1 MTAVNRET
9 CIVGLDLGT
18 TSIKAVAYTP
28 AGELLASRSAVVKT
42 ETGPDGRAVQNPVD
56 VKEAAAA
63 VLSGLADEIAQQ
75 GRRIAALG
83 MSAAMHSLVALD
95 HRDEPLMPAMTWM
108 DARPAEVAQALWASP
123 EGRPL
128 YARTGTPIHAMAPV
142 CKLAWLRREMPDVFA
157 KSRRFVSLKEYV
169 WHHLFGEWVCDPA
182 IASATGLFDVQRLH
196 WDQAAL
202 EFAGVR
208 ADQLS
213 RVAPADWSQPLASC
227 RLAPRLPLAEGAQAV
242 IGGSDGVLATVAAGA
257 KEREMLIVTIGTS
270 LAVRA
275 ASRKAVTNASLRTF
289 CYALGEGEYVLG
301 APSNAGGIVIDWLV
315 QTLLGRPG
323 EIEQLLVAAGDVQ
336 VDHLLALPY
345 VAGERAPFW
354 DERISAA
361 WVGLRLHHG
370 PAHMVRAAVEGVLFH
385 TRWLVEEMRGLAEG
399 ARGVMLAGRLFEQ
412 PWIAETAAAL
422 MPVPVWMQA
431 DADGAAY
438 GAAMIAGRRA
448 GVDLPPLA
456 VMPGPQAQAA
466 KRADLE
472 RRYAAWRELVEKLRA

>member
-1 MTAVNRET
+1 MTAVNRDT

-42 ETGPDGRAVQNPVD
+42 ETGPDGRAVQNPDD

-63 VLSGLADEIAQQ
+63 VLSGLAAEIAQQ

-95 HRDEPLMPAMTWM
+95 PRDEPLMPAMTWM

-123 EGRPL
+123 DGPRL

-142 CKLAWLRREMPDVFA
+142 CKLAWLRRDMPDVFA
-157 KSRRFVSLKEYV
+157 RARRFVSLKEYV

-182 IASATGLFDVQRLH
+182 MSSATGLLDVHELS
-196 WDQAAL
+196 WDPGAL

-213 RVAPADWSQPLASC
+213 RVVPADWSQPLASC

-242 IGGSDGVLATVAAGA
+242 VGGSDGVLATLAAGA
-257 KEREMLIVTIGTS
+257 KDREMLVVTIGTS

-275 ASRKAVTNASLRTF
+275 ASRRPVTNASLRTF

-301 APSNAGGIVIDWLV
+301 APSNAGGIVIDWIV

-323 EIEQLLVAAGDVQ
+323 EIEELLAAAGDVQ

-354 DERISAA
+354 DERMSAA

-385 TRWLVEEMRGLAEG
+385 TRWLVEEMLGLAEG

-412 PWIAETAAAL
+412 PWIAEAAAAL
-422 MPVPVWMQA
+422 LPVPVWMQA

-438 GAAMIAGRRA
+438 GAAMMAGRRV

-466 KRADLE
+466 ARADLE
-472 RRYAAWRELVEKLRA
+472 RRYATWRELVEKLRA

>member
-1 MTAVNRET
+1 MNPET
-9 CIVGLDLGT
+9 CIVGVDLGT

-28 AGELLASRSAVVKT
+28 AGELVASRSAVVKT
-42 ETGPDGRAVQNPVD
+42 ETGPDGRAVQNPDD
-56 VKEAAAA
+56 VVELA
-63 VLSGLADEIAQQ
+63 VSVLGEVAGHIARMGL
-75 GRRIAALG
+75 RIAALG
-83 MSAAMHSLVALD
+83 MSAAMHSLVALT
-95 HRDEPLMPAMTWM
+95 HRGEPLMPAMTWM
-108 DARPAEVAQALWASP
+108 DARPAEVAQALWASEDGP
-123 EGRPL
+123 RL

-142 CKLAWLRREMPDVFA
+142 CKLAWLREQMPEVFA
-157 KSRRFVSLKEYV
+157 KARRFVSLKEYV

-182 IASATGLFDVQRLH
+182 MASATGLFDVQRLH

-208 ADQLS
+208 EDQLS
-213 RVAPADWSQPLASC
+213 RVVPADWSQPLASSS
-227 RLAPRLPLAEGAQAV
+227 LAPRLPLAEGAQAV
-242 IGGSDGVLATVAAGA
+242 IGGSDGVLATLASGA
-257 KEREMLIVTIGTS
+257 KEREMLLATVGTS

-275 ASRKAVTNASLRTF
+275 ASRRPVTNANLRTF

-315 QTLLGRPG
+315 QTLLGHPG
-323 EIEQLLVAAGDVQ
+323 QIEQLLAAAGEVP

-354 DERISAA
+354 DERMSAA

-370 PAHMVRAAVEGVLFH
+370 PAHVVRAAVEGVLFH
-385 TRWLVEEMRGLAEG
+385 TRWLVEEMLDLAEG

-412 PWIAETAAAL
+412 LWIAESAAAL
-422 MPVPVWMQA
+422 MPVPVWRQA

-438 GAAMIAGRRA
+438 GAAMMAGRRV

-456 VMPGPQAQAA
+456 VTPGPQAQAA

-472 RRYAAWRELVEKLRA
+472 RRYATWRQLVEKLRA